1 MYIREDLAYNLI
13 RSNNLG
19 VIKADEFLKEIWNF
33 KQQINSKRKNHN
45 SHNNENICERKYSK
59 AA

>member
-33 KQQINSKRKNHN
+33 KQPINSKKKSHN